1 MKVKKDK
8 KTVFWFSIVAIVLFI
23 VAKVIGIINNE
34 FNTMDTIM
42 DVLMIVVVVNC
53 LITSCIEKK

>member
-8 KTVFWFSIVAIVLFI
+8 KTVFWFSIAAIVLFI
-23 VAKVIGIINNE
+23 AAKVIGIINNE

-53 LITSCIEKK
+53 LITSCLEKK

>member
-8 KTVFWFSIVAIVLFI
+8 KTVFWFSVAAIVLFI
-23 VAKVIGIINNE
+23 VAEVIGIINNE

-53 LITSCIEKK
+53 LITSCLEKK

>member
-8 KTVFWFSIVAIVLFI
+8 KTVFWFSIAAIVLFI

-53 LITSCIEKK
+53 LITSCLEKK

>member
-8 KTVFWFSIVAIVLFI
+8 KIVFWFSIAAIVLFI

-53 LITSCIEKK
+53 LITSCLEKK